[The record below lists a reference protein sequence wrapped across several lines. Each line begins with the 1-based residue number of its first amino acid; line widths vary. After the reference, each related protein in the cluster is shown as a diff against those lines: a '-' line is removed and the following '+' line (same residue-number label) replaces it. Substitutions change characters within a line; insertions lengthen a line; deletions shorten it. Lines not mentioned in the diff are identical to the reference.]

1 MVLEMSV
8 FIEGS
13 DADGSLQILGLAS
26 DNSMIELDGVGKVA
40 M

>member
-1 MVLEMSV
+1 MSV

-13 DADGSLQILGLAS
+13 DTDASLQILGLATDGS
-26 DNSMIELDGVGKVA
+26 TIELDGVGKVA